1 MRSSVYNARH
11 PRSHLTSVLLSKPVQ
26 LLDAKVLNVWRNSLL
41 AKGLEPASVVRY
53 CKGLRAALN
62 LAASHDAR
70 IRNKAAWQTGLEALP
85 DATVAQRDPR

>member
-1 MRSSVYNARH
+1 LRSSVYNARH

-41 AKGLEPASVVRY
+41 AKGLELASVVRY
-53 CKGLRAALN
+53 CKSLRAALN
-62 LAASHDAR
+62 LAASHDSR